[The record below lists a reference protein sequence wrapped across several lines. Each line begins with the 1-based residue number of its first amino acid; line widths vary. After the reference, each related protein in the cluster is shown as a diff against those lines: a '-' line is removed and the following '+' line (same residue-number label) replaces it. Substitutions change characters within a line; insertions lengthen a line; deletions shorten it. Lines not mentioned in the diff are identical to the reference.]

1 MYAGSSGFN
10 YGVNKNSPGN
20 GNGKWQGLWPSVGH
34 ARNAR
39 HINIEAGGNNRN
51 VVFCMNQ
58 LGGVGRISN
67 MFATTADGV
76 NCDNNQVIKHGG
88 TYTPPGGGG
97 NLLGGNLLGASDDVN
112 KLIDTL
118 NAIYEGMKKTP
129 DPKSSGNTVN
139 ETHTIVIFGG
149 TSGDNP
155 TRGWF
160 INGERTS
167 STSGLQPS
175 TFHNPDQFLGTALDK
190 QHSIQLSDLLFDDFI
205 FEGLRDN
212 LLDLMGKKLNKEGK
226 PTRDPPAQP
235 KNFFDIGTTPSVAN
249 MFGITILDITYL
261 NKQWE
266 LYHAPAA
273 APNLPRVTIQ
283 NDDTCDTDRC
293 PPKYFYL
300 DDITSPFMPKMD

>member
-1 MYAGSSGFN
+1 MYAGSSGSN

-97 NLLGGNLLGASDDVN
+97 NLLGGNLLGASVADVN

-118 NAIYEGMKKTP
+118 NAIHKAMKETNDPDAPPPTP
-129 DPKSSGNTVN
+129 PNPKLKYAD
-139 ETHTIVIFGG
+139 THAIVIFGG
-149 TSGDNP
+149 TSGDNVP
-155 TRGWF
+155 GRWP
-160 INGERTS
+160 INGERP
-167 STSGLQPS
+167 GLVPT
-175 TFHNPDQFLGTALDK
+175 TFHNPDKFLASTLVKQNGIQLGDLFNGPALDFIK
-190 QHSIQLSDLLFDDFI
+190 DTLSEF
-205 FEGLRDN
+205 
-212 LLDLMGKKLNKEGK
+212 MGKS
-226 PTRDPPAQP
+226 DSSVPAQP
-235 KNFFDIGTTPSVAN
+235 KDFFDIGTTQSSAN
-249 MFGITILDITYL
+249 MFGITIMRISYL

-266 LYHAPAA
+266 LYHAPAP
-273 APNLPRVTIQ
+273 APLLPRVSIQ
-283 NDDTCDTDRC
+283 KTAENPS
-293 PPKYFYL
+293 PPNYFYL
-300 DDITSPFMPKMD
+300 DEITSPFMPKKD